1 MFSPQAGPVGA
12 SAPSQCGHQAEP
24 APPIAHLQHGKTLTA
39 VDLRSLPPG
48 TELVVETRNSRYCLA
63 MLDEGWDA
71 RVQGGRHFEE
81 TTTARID
88 GCTFG
93 GSLMKLGW
101 IAVGC
106 CLELSVRGRR
116 IVTSRVRSISVNI
129 VRPQLDGHLRRLL
142 RG

>member
-1 MFSPQAGPVGA
+1 MFSPQAGSV
-12 SAPSQCGHQAEP
+12 APRALGQCGHQAEP
-24 APPIAHLQHGKTLTA
+24 APPIARPSQDGNDGKTLTA

-63 MLDEGWDA
+63 MLDEEWEA
-71 RVQGGRHFEE
+71 LVQGGRHFQEA
-81 TTTARID
+81 TTARID

-101 IAVGC
+101 IVVGC

-116 IVTSRVRSISVNI
+116 IVTSRVRTISVHI
-129 VRPQLDGHLRRLL
+129 DSAAA
-142 RG
+142 

>member
-1 MFSPQAGPVGA
+1 MFSPRVESVAA
-12 SAPSQCGHQAEP
+12 SARGPYGHQAEP
-24 APPIAHLQHGKTLTA
+24 APPIADPLPHGKTLAA
-39 VDLRSLPPG
+39 VDVHSLAPG
-48 TELVVETRNSRYCLA
+48 TALVVETRNSRYCLA
-63 MLDEGWDA
+63 MHAEDGDA
-71 RVQGGRHFEE
+71 LVQGGHHFQEA
-81 TTTARID
+81 TTARID

-129 VRPQLDGHLRRLL
+129 DSQS
-142 RG
+142 